1 METKQ
6 KVISGKSVQFS
17 DVFTCNSAKS
27 HTEPFPTD
35 VLLAET
41 FAWRFPLSANTRMST
56 GRKSDHIQ
64 VVQVSFIRL
73 LGCCCSFMQYF
84 FDMCLDI
91 TTIHA
96 FHLFQGIYFDTWYYV
111 LILFFICLAIYAIM
125 LCRGLMLINLFNV
138 LFWILLLSFLSAAS
152 LLKKSTNHRTNKD
165 KQSHLLNKT
174 TINPAVP
181 ESWNCQKILNLDIL
195 ILGDFR
201 HSGLSST

>member
-6 KVISGKSVQFS
+6 KVISVNSVQFS
-17 DVFTCNSAKS
+17 DVFTSNSAKS

-56 GRKSDHIQ
+56 GRESDHIQ

-111 LILFFICLAIYAIM
+111 NIVFYLFSNICYHVVSRFNADQLVQCFILNPAFIISISCI
-125 LCRGLMLINLFNV
+125 FTE
-138 LFWILLLSFLSAAS
+138 
-152 LLKKSTNHRTNKD
+152 KSTNHRTNKD

-181 ESWNCQKILNLDIL
+181 ESWNCQKILNLDIF

-201 HSGLSST
+201 YSGLSST

>member
-6 KVISGKSVQFS
+6 KVISVNSVQFS
-17 DVFTCNSAKS
+17 DVFICNSAKS

-96 FHLFQGIYFDTWYYV
+96 FHLFQFIYFDTWYY
-111 LILFFICLAIYAIM
+111 
-125 LCRGLMLINLFNV
+125 FNII
-138 LFWILLLSFLSAAS
+138 FNLLSNICYHVVSVFYSESCFYHFYQLHLYWKKHKPSNKQGQIITFVKQNNDWPRSARIMK
-152 LLKKSTNHRTNKD
+152 L
-165 KQSHLLNKT
+165 
-174 TINPAVP
+174 P
-181 ESWNCQKILNLDIL
+181 ENLEP
-195 ILGDFR
+195 GHFNFGR
-201 HSGLSST
+201 F